1 MASSGEFRTPSTS
14 ARRLAILQEIGLL
27 KETAREVQ
35 RVQDRALGAI
45 YRTIREV
52 NERVATFASE
62 LMTRAAPLGLL
73 AGVPHGKSAA
83 CIAALRQAG
92 YRSACVIGRVTGT
105 GEGHIRLATG
115 KLPAPA

>member
-1 MASSGEFRTPSTS
+1 LLPIFG
-14 ARRLAILQEIGLL
+14 RRCVMNHEGRDLIRRVQDAVDLGATRVEEIHKSIADLPLAILQEIGLL

-62 LMTRAAPLGLL
+62 LMTRAAPRRARPGH
-73 AGVPHGKSAA
+73 AGGQRHAA
-83 CIAALRQAG
+83 A
-92 YRSACVIGRVTGT
+92 
-105 GEGHIRLATG
+105 
-115 KLPAPA
+115 